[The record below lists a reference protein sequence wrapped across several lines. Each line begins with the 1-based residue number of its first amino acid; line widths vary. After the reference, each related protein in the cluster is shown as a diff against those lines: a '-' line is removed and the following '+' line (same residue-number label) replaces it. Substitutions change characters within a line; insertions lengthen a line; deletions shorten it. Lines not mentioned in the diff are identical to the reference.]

1 MSVFLSPPGL
11 TIAVPGS
18 PEIAHNVMS
27 LKFVSTRS
35 DVSRLDFPQAVL
47 QGIASDGGLFMPGQI
62 PSIGRDWMSTP
73 DFPTL
78 AASVLGTWID
88 PADGDIDVAGVV
100 NRALDFPVPLVR
112 VNGGP
117 WREVT
122 VVELFHGPTL
132 SFKDFGARCM
142 AGFMAGALPAG
153 EEKTILVA
161 TSGDTGSAV
170 ADGFSGFENIHV
182 VLLYPRGQVSPTQ
195 ERQLVV
201 RREGVTTFA
210 VDGTFDDCQ
219 RMVKEVFARGE
230 DGLRF
235 TSANSINVGRLLP
248 QMTYY
253 FWAARHLHEE
263 PFRCC
268 VPSGNLGNL
277 TAGVLAHMS
286 GIGSARFLAA
296 HNANRFFPDFL
307 TSGEENYPQ
316 SVRTLSNAMDVGVP
330 SNFERLRHILSYDDM
345 KELIWST
352 SVTDDETLQ
361 TMKDVYEATGYVT
374 DPHTAVGFE
383 AVRRYR
389 DESGDRGAIAIM
401 STAHPAKF
409 PDAVRTALGFEPEIP
424 ERLAAYWRRDTR
436 SSVISPDSGVLLTSL
451 RDAGIC

>member
-1 MSVFLSPPGL
+1 MVH
-11 TIAVPGS
+11 GS
-18 PEIAHNVMS
+18 TDFAPEFMA

-35 DVSRLDFPQAVL
+35 DESRLNFLRAVL
-47 QGIASDGGLFMPGQI
+47 DGIAPDGGLFMPERI
-62 PSIGRDWMSTP
+62 PALDEMWRGFSE
-73 DFPTL
+73 FPSM
-78 AASVLGTWID
+78 AAAVLNAWID
-88 PADGDIDVAGVV
+88 PGDRSIDVSRVV
-100 NRALDFPVPLVR
+100 KTALDFPVPLVR
-112 VNGGP
+112 VSGGP
-117 WREVT
+117 WHDVT

-142 AGFMAGALPAG
+142 AGFMAGALAAG

-170 ADGFSGFENIHV
+170 ADGFSGFDSIHV

-219 RMVKEVFARGE
+219 RMVKEVFARE
-230 DGLRF
+230 DADQRF

-253 FWAARHLHEE
+253 FWAANHLADRR
-263 PFRCC
+263 FRCC

-277 TAGVLAHMS
+277 TAGVLAHLS
-286 GIGSARFLAA
+286 GIRPARFLAA

-307 TSGEENYPQ
+307 TSGEESYPQ

-330 SNFERLRHILSYDDM
+330 SNFERLRHVMSREAM
-345 KELIWST
+345 QELIWGTTVS
-352 SVTDDETLQ
+352 DDETLQ
-361 TMKDVYEATGYVT
+361 TMRDVYDATGYVA

-389 DESGDRGAIAIM
+389 CETGDEGPIAIM

-409 PDAVRTALGFEPEIP
+409 PEAVRAALGFEPEIP

-436 SSVISPDSGVLLTSL
+436 ASVIGPDTDELLSSL